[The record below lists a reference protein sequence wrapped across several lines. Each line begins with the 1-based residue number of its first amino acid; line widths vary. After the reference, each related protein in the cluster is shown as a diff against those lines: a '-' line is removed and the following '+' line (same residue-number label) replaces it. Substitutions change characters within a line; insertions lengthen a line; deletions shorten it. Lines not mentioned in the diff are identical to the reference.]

1 MSLLEGLAQWPGAL
15 LLQRSGTAY
24 LVVNAAHI
32 LGIGLLLGSI
42 VPLDLRLG
50 RGRADALLGSVA
62 PVLLRTATLGLGL
75 ALLTGLW
82 LFTVNPVAYAGNPA
96 LWVKAALLALALVN
110 VAFQHRDVR
119 LARALAGEGTPVS
132 VRGRALL
139 SIVLWL
145 GVLLAGRWIG
155 FV

>member
-1 MSLLEGLAQWPGAL
+1 MTLLEGLAQWPGAQ

-24 LVVNAAHI
+24 LVMNATHI

-42 VPLDLRLG
+42 LPLDWRLA
-50 RGRADALLGSVA
+50 RGRADAVLGPVA
-62 PVLLRTATLGLGL
+62 PVLLRTAMLGLGL

-82 LFTVNPVAYAGNPA
+82 LFTVKPVAYAANPA
-96 LWVKAALLALALVN
+96 LWAKAALLGLALVN
-110 VAFQHRDVR
+110 VVFQHRDLR
-119 LARALAGEGTPVS
+119 LAPALAGAGTPAP
-132 VRGRALL
+132 VRVRAVL
-139 SIVLWL
+139 SMMLWL